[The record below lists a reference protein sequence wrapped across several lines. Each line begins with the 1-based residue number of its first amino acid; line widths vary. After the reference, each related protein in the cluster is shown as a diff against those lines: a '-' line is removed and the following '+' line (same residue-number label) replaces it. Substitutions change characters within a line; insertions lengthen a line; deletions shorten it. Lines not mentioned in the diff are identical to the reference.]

1 MDWRRRRRPT
11 RSTHSVPIIG
21 ATNEAELR
29 RRESGRGHGCMPCM
43 HARAADGIDA
53 AGANVG
59 LSSRYSV
66 SSLCDVLLRGLP
78 PTSVGLLYSTT
89 NQPRAI
95 AIYWRRRP
103 SMGERI
109 EIAIDLEA
117 AARGKK
123 WVISRCPL
131 SAHCGKTG
139 RAVRPSGWERKRW
152 VWICGI
158 FLRRH
163 CTPHAKQTQQFSH
176 NLGGA

>member
-78 PTSVGLLYSTT
+78 PTSVGLLG
-89 NQPRAI
+89 NQEPKALQFTGGGDHRRGNELQLQSNWRQRHGAKNGSYAGAPRVVHH
-95 AIYWRRRP
+95 
-103 SMGERI
+103 GE
-109 EIAIDLEA
+109 
-117 AARGKK
+117 
-123 WVISRCPL
+123 
-131 SAHCGKTG
+131 TG
-139 RAVRPSGWERKRW
+139 RVVRPSGWERKKW
-152 VWICGI
+152 
-158 FLRRH
+158 
-163 CTPHAKQTQQFSH
+163 A
-176 NLGGA
+176 

>member
-78 PTSVGLLYSTT
+78 PTSVGLLDS
-89 NQPRAI
+89 QPAEGNCNLLDAETI
-95 AIYWRRRP
+95 
-103 SMGERI
+103 G
-109 EIAIDLEA
+109 
-117 AARGKK
+117 G
-123 WVISRCPL
+123 
-131 SAHCGKTG
+131 G
-139 RAVRPSGWERKRW
+139 RSCNCNR
-152 VWICGI
+152 
-158 FLRRH
+158 
-163 CTPHAKQTQQFSH
+163 
-176 NLGGA
+176 LGGSGT

>member
-29 RRESGRGHGCMPCM
+29 RRESGRGHGCMPRM
-43 HARAADGIDA
+43 YARAADGIDA

-66 SSLCDVLLRGLP
+66 SSLCDVSGYLP
-78 PTSVGLLYSTT
+78 PTSDLVYLAT

-103 SMGERI
+103 STGEEI
-109 EIAIDLEA
+109 AIAIDLEA
-117 AARGKK
+117 VARGKK
-123 WVISRCPL
+123 WFISLCPL
-131 SAHCGKTG
+131 SAHCGETG
-139 RAVRPSGWERKRW
+139 RAVRPSGWERKKWAWHLRD
-152 VWICGI
+152 I
-158 FLRRH
+158 FAQAL
-163 CTPHAKQTQQFSH
+163 HA
-176 NLGGA
+176 AC